1 MCYIQKKFIREQ
13 NFIGLSM
20 NKTLAYVFYK
30 KTIKQQ
36 ISVIVWKAYKNIQT
50 RGKLSRK
57 ITKSPHTTNG
67 QQLIEINSILQCLWT
82 FTDAF
87 HILRII

>member
-36 ISVIVWKAYKNIQT
+36 ISVIV
-50 RGKLSRK
+50 
-57 ITKSPHTTNG
+57 
-67 QQLIEINSILQCLWT
+67 
-82 FTDAF
+82 
-87 HILRII
+87 